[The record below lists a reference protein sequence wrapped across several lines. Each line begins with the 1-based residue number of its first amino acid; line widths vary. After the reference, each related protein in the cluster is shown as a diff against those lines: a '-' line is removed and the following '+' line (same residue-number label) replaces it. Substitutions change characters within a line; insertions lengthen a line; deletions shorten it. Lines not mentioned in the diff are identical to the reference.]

1 MATRRTFLKTAAA
14 TGAAMLFDRV
24 ALDAQSGTT
33 PGRAS
38 KPLDILILGGT
49 GYIGPY
55 QVRAAVA
62 RGHRITVFNRGVSQ
76 ADLPKGVMFLQG
88 DRSIEKLDL
97 KSLQGKKWDAA
108 IDNSQI
114 DPAWVTKT
122 AELLKDAV
130 KYYLYVSSTGVY
142 LPYLTPNIKEDIKPV
157 LVDPGSP
164 GTTTS
169 YGVRKAL
176 SEIENTK
183 VFGDRAINVRPNFI
197 VGPGDPTP
205 RFNYWPARHARGG
218 EILVPGAKDDHVQF
232 ADVRDL
238 TAFMIHLIETGR
250 TGTFNIAG
258 DDKMTMERFQTALVT
273 AIPRKQTLTWISDMD
288 FLRANRLTAAI
299 PWIPPR
305 RNDKG
310 EPYGQTYINS
320 EKAEAAGLVYRPA
333 TDTIRDILAWYEG
346 LSDEAKKAMAFPIT
360 PEREST
366 ILKAWHSRSPRS

>member
-1 MATRRTFLKTAAA
+1 MPSRRSFLKIAGA
-14 TGAAMLFDRV
+14 TGAAMLVDGATPF
-24 ALDAQSGTT
+24 AQSSVPS
-33 PGRAS
+33 PGRAA
-38 KPLDILILGGT
+38 KPLNILILGGT

-55 QVRAAVA
+55 QVRAAIA

-76 ADLPKGVMFLQG
+76 ADLPKGVIFLQG
-88 DRSIEKLDL
+88 DRSIEKLNLDAL
-97 KSLQGKKWDAA
+97 RGKTWDAA

-122 AELLKDAV
+122 AELLKDSV

-157 LVDPGSP
+157 LVDPDG
-164 GTTTS
+164 GTSS

-218 EILVPGAKDDHVQF
+218 EILVPGSHDDHVQF

-258 DDKMTMERFQTALVT
+258 DDAMTMERFQTALVT
-273 AIPRKQTLTWISDMD
+273 AIPRKQTLTWIPDLD
-288 FLRANRLTAAI
+288 FLRANRLTAVV
-299 PWIPPR
+299 PWIPPK
-305 RNDKG
+305 RNAKG

-320 EKAEAAGLVYRPA
+320 EKAVAAGLTYRPA
-333 TDTIRDILAWYEG
+333 TETIRDVLAWYET
-346 LSDEAKKAMAFPIT
+346 LSDEAKKAMVFPIT
-360 PEREST
+360 PEREAT
-366 ILKAWHSRSPRS
+366 ILKAWHAKGQLTT